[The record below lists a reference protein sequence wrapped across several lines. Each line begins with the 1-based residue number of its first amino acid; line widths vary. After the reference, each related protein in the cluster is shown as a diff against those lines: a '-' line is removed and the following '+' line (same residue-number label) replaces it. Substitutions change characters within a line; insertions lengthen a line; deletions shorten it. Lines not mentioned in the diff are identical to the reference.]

1 MKLSI
6 SIMAHESRE
15 HLFPYLKQMLGDI
28 PFSIDKRAGT
38 EGHIGIWENCK
49 RAWGLHDPT
58 ADYHV
63 VIQDDGI
70 ICKDFN
76 KRAIDFLTRF
86 DHMTDGK
93 RDRAF
98 SFYFGN
104 KKVTKAIA
112 DEGMKVGYATKE
124 ILSWGVAICLPVSL
138 IPDMIATC
146 DTLRN
151 PQDDVRIA
159 KFLHRRKMTVYYPM
173 PSLVSHR
180 AGEKSLVG
188 DPGQFRKAQY
198 FIDDYANQ

>member
-1 MKLSI
+1 MG
-6 SIMAHESRE
+6 HESRS
-15 HLFPYLKQMLGDI
+15 HLFPYLKERLGDV
-28 PFSIDKRAGT
+28 PFNVDKWAGSP
-38 EGHIGIWENCK
+38 GHIGVWENCK

-63 VIQDDGI
+63 VIQDDAI
-70 ICKDFN
+70 ICDDF
-76 KRAIDFLTRF
+76 KRRAEDFLTRF
-86 DHMTDGK
+86 DHETYGK

-104 KKVTKAIA
+104 KKSTKAIA
-112 DEGMKVGYATKE
+112 DEGMKNGYAVKE

-138 IPDMIATC
+138 ISEMIGVC
-146 DTLRN
+146 DQLKN

-159 KFLHRRKMTVYYPM
+159 KFLHKRKMQVFYPM
-173 PSLVSHR
+173 PSFVSHR

-198 FIDDYANQ
+198 FIDDHGSK